1 MPYLA
6 QKLKTKKTTEV
17 KLQNLKKDNF
27 IETRNIRDSANL
39 TLKSVMKETNFSEMK

>member
-27 IETRNIRDSANL
+27 IETRNIRKRLSKSNL
-39 TLKSVMKETNFSEMK
+39 EKCNERN